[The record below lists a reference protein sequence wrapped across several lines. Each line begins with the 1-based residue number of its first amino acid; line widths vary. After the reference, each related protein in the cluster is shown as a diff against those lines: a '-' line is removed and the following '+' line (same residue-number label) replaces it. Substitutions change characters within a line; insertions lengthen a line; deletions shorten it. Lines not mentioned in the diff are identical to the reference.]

1 MGIKKLIPLVG
12 IALVVAIISTAIFY
26 SLFAGRLSGAAPSQ
40 AARSTLVIA
49 ARDLKAGSV
58 ITGADL
64 TVIPFE
70 GARQKLKGTYS
81 SVEQV
86 AGKTAYFDVRQGEPL
101 LESQL
106 VARDGT
112 GTGIPEG
119 MRAVSVHVSD
129 SSGVVA
135 MLKPGY
141 KVDVQ
146 MFSSRSPRLRLD
158 GLRTILHGV
167 TVLSVGAQPE
177 ASSQGYFSAPVVTLL
192 APARDAEQLALA
204 DSCARLRIA
213 LRNPLEAVASP
224 QPDAP
229 VHSAPVQFVVRS
241 VEVTGE
247 GYSKLASAAEM
258 GINTSDVSGLQ
269 AAVDRGWARVQSRTA
284 VLASPH
290 RFAYYHLPTRDAAL
304 NRVRIGISTID
315 KSRLRVRP
323 ELVRT
328 VDGRVETRSVETT
341 LDLKPDGLVVVSGL
355 SPAGAGRR
363 ILVVISRAS

>member
-1 MGIKKLIPLVG
+1 MGIKRLIPLVG

-40 AARSTLVIA
+40 AARSALVVA
-49 ARDLKAGSV
+49 ARDLKAGSAIAGGDV
-58 ITGADL
+58 
-64 TVIPFE
+64 TVIPLE
-70 GARQKLKGTYS
+70 GVRQRLKGTFS

-112 GTGIPEG
+112 GTGVPEG

-146 MFSSRSPRLRLD
+146 VFASRSPRLRPD
-158 GLRTILHGV
+158 GVRTILRGV
-167 TVLSVGAQPE
+167 TVLSAGAQPE
-177 ASSQGYFSAPVVTLL
+177 TSSQGYFSAPVVTLL
-192 APARDAEQLALA
+192 APARDAEELALA
-204 DSCARLRIA
+204 DSYARLRIT

-224 QPDAP
+224 PQNSPADTAP
-229 VHSAPVQFVVRS
+229 TQFMVRS
-241 VEVTGE
+241 VEVTDE
-247 GYSKLASAAEM
+247 GYSKLAATAGL
-258 GINTSDVSGLQ
+258 GINTSDIAGFQ
-269 AAVDRGWARVQSRTA
+269 ASVARGWAHVQSQAT

-290 RFAYYHLPTRDAAL
+290 RLAYYDLPSEDAAVKQ
-304 NRVRIGISTID
+304 VRIGISAIG

-323 ELVRT
+323 ELVGT
-328 VDGRVETRSVETT
+328 ANGRVETRSVETS
-341 LDLKPDGLVVVSGL
+341 LDLKPDGLIVVSGL
-355 SPAGAGRR
+355 SPAAAGRR
-363 ILVVISRAS
+363 ILVVISKAS